1 VRNGHVVSIIA
12 NEHGEEKMKSKN
24 TEAHIKMND
33 GKIELLQGTHEQ
45 DPNQLDH
52 LGSGHD

>member
-24 TEAHIKMND
+24 TEAHPKMND
-33 GKIELLQGTHEQ
+33 GKIELL
-45 DPNQLDH
+45 
-52 LGSGHD
+52 